1 MGQCIAQCLVP
12 PFQVGVERNALD
24 LFAFQLTEAEDN
36 SIPLVGSKVDEVSPH
51 ITWTR
56 ILQGGIQVQDD
67 CTATLGEDLEDKAVE
82 GAKVATVHL

>member
-1 MGQCIAQCLVP
+1 M
-12 PFQVGVERNALD
+12 
-24 LFAFQLTEAEDN
+24 
-36 SIPLVGSKVDEVSPH
+36 SPH

-82 GAKVATVHL
+82 GAKEFARQLLAFEEKSVEELKRCL